1 MITPKYLLPASL
13 AATVHVALFW
23 LLPEGT
29 LARPRLEL
37 PLIATAPRH
46 VAPIPPVPEETAK
59 RDWEV
64 AVQPLA
70 GGPTP
75 PEIDEPL
82 TPPTKTDI
90 MLSADERARFPAQ
103 DLKFAPTHL
112 GPGEIGAIGEGMR
125 GERGIFLPGELDH
138 VPKAKMQL
146 PPDYPA
152 TLRQAGVGGRVMVEL
167 EVNAEGRVVRAD
179 ALHYTHREFA
189 EPAVRA
195 VKKWRF
201 EAGRRNGQAVPFR
214 MTVPIEFGIEN
225 R

>member
-1 MITPKYLLPASL
+1 MTHKYLLPASL

-23 LLPEGT
+23 LMPEGT
-29 LARPRLEL
+29 YTRQLIEK
-37 PLIATAPRH
+37 PLITPTPQP
-46 VAPIPPVPEETAK
+46 VDPVPQAPEEAPK
-59 RDWEV
+59 RDFESV
-64 AVQPLA
+64 VRPLA

-82 TPPTKTDI
+82 PPPTKTDI
-90 MLSADERARFPAQ
+90 TLSVDERSKFPAK
-103 DLKFAPTHL
+103 DMKIAPKHF
-112 GPGEIGAIGEGMR
+112 GPGDIGEIGEVTPGK
-125 GERGIFLPGELDH
+125 RGIFLPGDLDH
-138 VPKAKMQL
+138 VPKGKMQL

-152 TLRQAGVGGRVMVEL
+152 TMRQAGIGGSVVVAF

-179 ALHYTHREFA
+179 AIHYSHREFA

-201 EAGRRNGQAVPFR
+201 EAGRHNGKAVPFR

-225 R
+225 G

>member
-1 MITPKYLLPASL
+1 MTHKYLLPASL

-23 LLPEGT
+23 LMPEGT
-29 LARPRLEL
+29 YTRQLIEK
-37 PLIATAPRH
+37 PLITPTTRDGD
-46 VAPIPPVPEETAK
+46 PVVQPPEETPQ
-59 RDWEV
+59 RDFAR

-82 TPPTKTDI
+82 PPPTKTDI
-90 MLSADERARFPAQ
+90 TLSVDERSKFPAK
-103 DLKFAPTHL
+103 DMKIAPKHF
-112 GPGEIGAIGEGMR
+112 GPGDIGEIGEVTR
-125 GERGIFLPGELDH
+125 GKRGIFLPGDLDH
-138 VPKAKMQL
+138 VPNAKMQL

-152 TLRQAGVGGRVMVEL
+152 TMRQAGIGGSVVVAF

-179 ALHYTHREFA
+179 AIHYSHREFA

-201 EAGRRNGQAVPFR
+201 EAGRHNGKAVPFR

-225 R
+225 G